1 MNRNGTK
8 KYKKVISGIMVVLGP
23 NPGKIRGLRTIS
35 DSDNENN
42 SVAKIL
48 SIQAIFM
55 VFRFFNFLIVT
66 TQFFKFR
73 QSSNNGHIIIT

>member
-1 MNRNGTK
+1 
-8 KYKKVISGIMVVLGP
+8 MVVLGP

-55 VFRFFNFLIVT
+55 VFRFLI
-66 TQFFKFR
+66 F
-73 QSSNNGHIIIT
+73 S